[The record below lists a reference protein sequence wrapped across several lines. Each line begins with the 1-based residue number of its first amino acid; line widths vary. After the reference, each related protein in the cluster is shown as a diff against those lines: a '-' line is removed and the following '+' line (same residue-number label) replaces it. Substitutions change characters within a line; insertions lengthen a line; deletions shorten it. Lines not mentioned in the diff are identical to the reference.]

1 MIRKVI
7 YALLAISFILAMG
20 QLRSPE
26 STSTAVQPGLTG
38 QVEVRVTAS
47 PANEEVISANITVSS
62 VEIHLPD
69 GWLTMK
75 LSNSN
80 TFDLVQVKGLDE
92 VLATADLNQGTY
104 TQVRINITRVEVTLK
119 GGQPKKVKLPSNKLT
134 FTQNFLVTA
143 KNTTVLLFN
152 FDTEKSLN
160 YSDSEKITFRPII
173 NLLATRTPG
182 AMGMVT
188 RTPGAMGI
196 ITPNLPN
203 GEVSVAYYA
212 ILFAFGGQMPYT
224 WSKTMGDLPIGL
236 NLDTT
241 TGVISGT
248 PTDVGNFTFTIRVDD
263 DSPVRKNTTG
273 KFTVNIAA
281 AGALQII
288 TGSLPN
294 GIAKVAYSITL
305 QAVGGTKPYTWNI
318 SIGSLPSSLTLNA
331 STGEISGTPTNKG
344 DFSFTVK
351 VTDSANPANSD
362 TQSLTIHIAQEV
374 ATS

>member
-7 YALLAISFILAMG
+7 YVLLAITFILAMD
-20 QLRSPE
+20 QLFGLGG
-26 STSTAVQPGLTG
+26 TSTAVQPGSTG

-47 PANEEVISANITVSS
+47 PANEEVFSANITVSS

-69 GWLTMK
+69 GWSTMK

-80 TFDLVQVKGLDE
+80 TFDLVQVKGLEE
-92 VLATADLNQGTY
+92 VLATANLNQGTY
-104 TQVRINITRVEVTLK
+104 TQVRINISRVEVTLK
-119 GGQPKKVKLPSNKLT
+119 GGQPKKVKLPSGKLT

-173 NLLATRTPG
+173 NLLVTRSPG
-182 AMGMVT
+182 AME
-188 RTPGAMGI
+188 I

-212 ILFAFGGQMPYT
+212 ILNAFGGQMPYT
-224 WSKTMGDLPIGL
+224 WSNTMGDLPIGL

-294 GIAKVAYSITL
+294 GIAKVAYSSTL
-305 QAVGGTKPYTWNI
+305 QAVSGTKPYTWNI
-318 SIGSLPSSLTLNA
+318 SVGSLPSGLTLNA
-331 STGEISGTPTNKG
+331 STGIISGTPTNKG

-351 VTDSANPANSD
+351 VTDSVNPANSD